1 MTLNNEQDAL
11 NRAINYANDFTIGI
25 AGVTKENMVVINE
38 ECVRYRESINDL
50 KFEVNGNWVIERS
63 ARSSQ
68 WMQHA
73 PSIVIEYPK

>member
-1 MTLNNEQDAL
+1 MTLNNEQEAL

-38 ECVRYRESINDL
+38 ECVRYRERVNDL

-63 ARSSQ
+63 TRSSQ
-68 WMQHA
+68 WKQDA
-73 PSIVIEYPK
+73 PATIIKY